1 MSVAEDTRHSG
12 GATGSSPP
20 QLRTILGLVF
30 SLVAVGG
37 CAWWASRQPAPK
49 FPSGLGNVAVMLV
62 SIVVYGLAIFVRG
75 WRWDHILRYMDIRHR
90 SVDAYG
96 ITCVGYMGN
105 TVLPARGGEL
115 LRIFLLAERSHARRR
130 EVLGSIVTERLLDVG
145 ALAALIAI
153 LTVLQVGG
161 APAGTLLPALAG
173 AAVLLCTIAGYAYL
187 RLRQTGRFDGF
198 ADRIRPIARASRQLL
213 SARGVLLGLVSCG
226 VWCLDAAVMCL
237 AAHALDVSL
246 SVSEAI
252 LVIVFAGLS
261 SLIPA
266 GPGMVGTYD
275 AAALFALH
283 HVGVR
288 GGDAVSCLLLFR
300 FVAFVP
306 ITIVGLA
313 LVLGRYGGLRAAL
326 RRESEPEPA

>member
-1 MSVAEDTRHSG
+1 MSVAEHTRARAETG
-12 GATGSSPP
+12 GGPP
-20 QLRTILGLVF
+20 QLRTVLGLVF
-30 SLVAVGG
+30 SVVALAG

-49 FPSGLGNVAVMLV
+49 FPSGPQNVAIMLF
-62 SIVVYGLAIFVRG
+62 SIVVYAVAIFGRG
-75 WRWDHILRYMDIRHR
+75 WRWDHILRYMDIQHR

-115 LRIFLLAERSHARRR
+115 LRIFLLAERSTARRR
-130 EVLGSIVTERLLDVG
+130 EVLGSIITERLLDVG
-145 ALAALIAI
+145 ALAVLIAI
-153 LTVLQVGG
+153 LTVLRVGG
-161 APAGTLLPALAG
+161 APAGTLLPILAG
-173 AAVLLCTIAGYAYL
+173 AAVVLGTVAAYVYL
-187 RLRQTGRFDGF
+187 RMRRTGRFQTF

-213 SARGVLLGLVSCG
+213 SARGVLLGVVSCA
-226 VWCLDAAVMCL
+226 VWCLDATVLCL
-237 AAHALDVSL
+237 GAQALDVSL
-246 SVSEAI
+246 SMSEAV

-261 SLIPA
+261 ALIPA
-266 GPGMVGTYD
+266 GPGMIGTYD

-283 HVGVR
+283 HVGVT

-306 ITIVGLA
+306 ITVVGL
-313 LVLGRYGGLRAAL
+313 VLMLTRYGGLRSAL